1 MLYVARGDEETRR
14 FYECMDRVT
23 TTCGS
28 VECGDSLAHKCV
40 ERDSG
45 VLWWSGDIIII
56 TGYFSRTLA
65 RREP

>member
-40 ERDSG
+40 ERDRHI
-45 VLWWSGDIIII
+45 VSGDIIII
-56 TGYFSRTLA
+56 PA
-65 RREP
+65 